1 MKTGIFR
8 RTLLASA
15 CASLVVVAGC
25 GNDEEAEGTR
35 SGSAVENAAESA
47 LIDIT
52 AGSPIDKPFRIS
64 NGDAGD
70 LARFNALMDSAD
82 SAPFQVGE
90 ASFDENLG
98 ALVLTD
104 VSNTEEGRVF
114 TIGRAELFDVNFD
127 YLEALRADE
136 TVTGLQEVFRK
147 VRLYDV
153 SLSGH
158 EELEFNGTID
168 VAAVE
173 FDRMQMDS
181 AMTGEDALSGDGF
194 SLDGFFLKELV
205 AEGVGDDTMTFGF
218 AVDDLRLSDL
228 ARGAV
233 GPMIFKNLEYTIEQD
248 VEAMMAEMETAEGG
262 AGPMAYFINT
272 PFRNL
277 FFPAEQRIVM
287 SAGKWDGMNL
297 SGLLD
302 AIAEDELPPVSEDGL
317 VSFGKFET
325 ADMESWI
332 NGKRYSYTE
341 YTMMEPVEF
350 AWLIPS
356 KIRATSR
363 GSVADMTAL
372 VDESETE
379 MLGIL
384 REHGFDSL
392 PSEGEFLW
400 SYDPDKGAAALTY
413 DVDMPGFAAID
424 ANYAVSGLT
433 LKQIDTAITTQ
444 NPLILAGLAIDG
456 LTLRIDDEKLLD
468 GMMAIA
474 AHETD
479 QTPEEL
485 RASLPALI
493 ALGSAQASQM
503 VPEVEDYAASLTAF
517 VTEGGTLEIAM
528 SPENPVPLMTLGL
541 LSQTSPQMI
550 PSTLALTVTHEE

>member
-1 MKTGIFR
+1 MKTGFFR

-15 CASLVVVAGC
+15 CVSLFVVAGC
-25 GNDEEAEGTR
+25 GDDEGDGTQT
-35 SGSAVENAAESA
+35 GSAIENAAGSA

-82 SAPFQVGE
+82 SAPFQVGN
-90 ASFDENLG
+90 AAFDDNLG
-98 ALVLTD
+98 ALVLTGI
-104 VSNTEEGRVF
+104 SNTEEGRVF

-127 YLEALRADE
+127 YLEALRAEE

-158 EELEFNGTID
+158 ETLEFNGTID

-181 AMTGEDALSGDGF
+181 AMAGEDPLSGEGF
-194 SLDGFFLKELV
+194 SLGGFFLKDLA
-205 AEGVGDDTMTFGF
+205 AEGVGDETMSFGF

-233 GPMIFKNLEYTIEQD
+233 GPMVFKNLEYTVEQD
-248 VEAMMAEMETAEGG
+248 VEAMIAELENADGG
-262 AGPMAYFINT
+262 AGPMAYFLDT
-272 PFRNL
+272 PFRDM

-287 SAGKWDGMNL
+287 AAGKWDGMNL
-297 SGLLD
+297 SGVLD
-302 AIAEDELPPVSEDGL
+302 AAANEELPSIDEDGL

-341 YTMMEPVEF
+341 YAMMEPVEF

-356 KIRATSR
+356 KIRMTSR

-379 MLGIL
+379 MLAIL
-384 REHGFDSL
+384 REHGFDDL

-400 SYDPDKGAAALTY
+400 TYDPDEGAAALTY
-413 DVDMPGFAAID
+413 DVDMPGHAAID
-424 ANYAVSGLT
+424 VNYAVSGLT
-433 LKQIDTAITTQ
+433 LQQVNTAITTQ
-444 NPLILAGLAIDG
+444 NPLLLAGLSIDG
-456 LTLRIDDEKLLD
+456 MTIRFDDEKLLD
-468 GMMAIA
+468 GIMAIA

-493 ALGSAQASQM
+493 ALGSSQASQM
-503 VPEVEDYAASLTAF
+503 VPEVSDYAASLTTF
-517 VTEGGTLEIAM
+517 LTEGGTLEIAM
-528 SPENPVPLMTLGL
+528 SPESPVPLMTLGL

>member
-15 CASLVVVAGC
+15 CASLFVVAGC
-25 GNDEEAEGTR
+25 GNDDEGEGTR
-35 SGSAVENAAESA
+35 AGSAVENAAGAA

-64 NGDAGD
+64 DADSGD

-82 SAPFQVGE
+82 EAPFQVGN
-90 ASFDENLG
+90 AAFDDNLG

-104 VSNTEEGRVF
+104 ISNTEDGRVF

-127 YLEALRADE
+127 YLEALRAEE

-153 SLSGH
+153 SLFGH
-158 EELEFNGTID
+158 EDLDFDGTID

-181 AMTGEDALSGDGF
+181 AMAGEDPLSGEGF
-194 SLDGFFLKELV
+194 SLDGFFVKELV
-205 AEGVGDDTMTFGF
+205 AEGVGDDTASIGF
-218 AVDDLRLSDL
+218 SVDDLRLSDL
-228 ARGAV
+228 ARGAM
-233 GPMIFKNLEYTIEQD
+233 GPMMFKNLEYTIEQD
-248 VEAMMAEMETAEGG
+248 VEAMMAEVESAEGA
-262 AGPMAYFINT
+262 AGPMAMLTNS
-272 PFRNL
+272 PFRNM

-302 AIAEDELPPVSEDGL
+302 AAANEELPPIDEEGL
-317 VSFGKFET
+317 LSFGKFEA

-332 NGKRYSYTE
+332 NGKRYAYTE

-384 REHGFDSL
+384 REHGLDEL

-400 SYDPDKGAAALTY
+400 TYDPDKGAAAMSY

-444 NPLILAGLAIDG
+444 NPLVLAALAIDG
-456 LTLRIDDEKLLD
+456 MTIRLDDEKLLD
-468 GMMAIA
+468 GIMAIA

-485 RASLPALI
+485 RESLPALI
-493 ALGSAQASQM
+493 ALGSSQASQI

-517 VTEGGTLEIAM
+517 VIEGGTLEIAIA
-528 SPENPVPLMTLGL
+528 PESPVPLMTLGL